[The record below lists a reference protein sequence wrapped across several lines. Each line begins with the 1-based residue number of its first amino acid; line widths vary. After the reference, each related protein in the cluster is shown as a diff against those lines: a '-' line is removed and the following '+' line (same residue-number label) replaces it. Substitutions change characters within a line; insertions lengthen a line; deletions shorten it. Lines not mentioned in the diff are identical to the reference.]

1 MTSDHHLVLI
11 LRRLDEI
18 ERKLDHMLDKLR
30 TPRLFGTPRQSPK
43 EGLRPVL
50 PSVDANLLAGPC
62 SGRHYLLTD
71 RRQFGIGGLIVL
83 PDPFAAPIAS

>member
-1 MTSDHHLVLI
+1 MPSDDRLLLI

-18 ERKLDHMLDKLR
+18 
-30 TPRLFGTPRQSPK
+30 
-43 EGLRPVL
+43 

-71 RRQFGIGGLIVL
+71 PRQFGILRSGPGWRGTEC
-83 PDPFAAPIAS
+83 DSTN